1 MGSRVSIGD
10 GVTTHHLVLPQLPW
24 RRSRSNSTNAPTR
37 SLARRLA
44 SRAPVL
50 QLAVF
55 TPNAR
60 RAAVFPLAMRA
71 GVAGRAAAFHPAMR
85 AGVAVRAVPFKLAMR
100 AGVAGRAGAFHL
112 AMRAGVAACAHAFP
126 LAVRTR
132 VAPHAVV
139 FPLPVQAPL
148 ASSHR
153 LARARAAGARAR
165 KSVVASEQTSVVAFP
180 KRSDV

>member
-1 MGSRVSIGD
+1 MGSRDSFGGGI
-10 GVTTHHLVLPQLPW
+10 TTHHLGLPQLPG

-71 GVAGRAAAFHPAMR
+71 GAAGRAAAFHPAMR
-85 AGVAVRAVPFKLAMR
+85 AGVAVRAVAFHFAMR
-100 AGVAGRAGAFHL
+100 AGVA
-112 AMRAGVAACAHAFP
+112 
-126 LAVRTR
+126 VRTPGFLPSVR
-132 VAPHAVV
+132 A
-139 FPLPVQAPL
+139 PLPT
-148 ASSHR
+148 H
-153 LARARAAGARAR
+153 RARPSPRATDCARRYDEISSSRGCSSRPRETLPAVTLFLSR
-165 KSVVASEQTSVVAFP
+165 LNREFNSNISCVVT
-180 KRSDV
+180 KT